1 MTATKQRAQRI
12 AFPYNVIR
20 NISSPEDEKARRRVY
35 AGNASA
41 EAYRELPE
49 DENVRT
55 YIVTAE
61 GKKRQRLTDV
71 HRRIRDTL
79 ANEPEEFVILNSGIV
94 IVARDVE
101 VDDKEKV
108 AYLRN
113 PSIINGSQT
122 RGELNHY
129 FDTRDERSQTF
140 PVSCKFEL
148 VVTDDDD
155 LIGEISIAR
164 NFQNDVATLSIVG
177 RKGILDEL
185 EARLQEDDPDLQLRK
200 SETQRSDDY
209 FDTEK
214 LLQVITALVPSELW
228 PKLKEADDPKK
239 VYTYS
244 MKSKCLKEFRDIY
257 NKAKDS
263 TSDGHEQAKALY
275 KFYLDVAPQAQA
287 LYEKWKI
294 HPGFEGTGI
303 RAIERDGRKVVDV
316 PDGIIFPILA
326 SLSAFAKKAGSKWRI
341 SPPAV
346 FSDIEIIHAAKAQY
360 MNVAHSNPWNMGKNQ
375 AIYSSL
381 FQITN
386 IYKKVGAATS

>member
-1 MTATKQRAQRI
+1 MTAQERLSSRVP
-12 AFPYNVIR
+12 FPYHTLR
-20 NISSPEDEKARRRVY
+20 NISSPEDVDAGRRVY
-35 AGNASA
+35 AGIAPATSFVH
-41 EAYRELPE
+41 LPE
-49 DENVRT
+49 DENVRS

-79 ANEPEEFVILNSGIV
+79 DNKPNDFVILNSGIV

-101 VDDKEKV
+101 VDEKTKRV
-108 AYLRN
+108 TLNA

-122 RGELNHY
+122 RGELEHY
-129 FDTRDERSQTF
+129 LSSAGELF

-155 LIGEISIAR
+155 LIAEVSIAR

-177 RKGILDEL
+177 RKGVLDEL
-185 EARLQEDDPDLQLRK
+185 EDRLQKGSPDLQLRK
-200 SETQRSDDY
+200 SETQRSEDY
-209 FDTEK
+209 YDTEK
-214 LLQVITALVPSELW
+214 LLQVITALIPAELW
-228 PKLKEADDPKK
+228 PKLKERDDPRK

-244 MKSKCLKEFRDIY
+244 MKSKCLKDFQEIY
-257 NKAKDS
+257 NRAKNPE
-263 TSDGHEQAKALY
+263 TEGHQEAKTLY
-275 KFYLDVAPQAQA
+275 GFYLDIAPTAQE
-287 LYEKWKI
+287 LYEKWKR
-294 HPGFEGTGI
+294 HPGFSGTGI
-303 RAIERDGRKVVDV
+303 RAIEREGRQIVDV

-326 SLSAFAKKAGSKWRI
+326 SLSAFAKKIKGKWNI
-341 SPPAV
+341 VAPPV
-346 FSDIEIIHAAKAQY
+346 FNDAEIIHAAKAQY

-386 IYKKVGAATS
+386 IYKKVSNG

>member
-1 MTATKQRAQRI
+1 MTAHQRRHSSRVP
-12 AFPYNVIR
+12 FFYHTLR
-20 NISSPEDEKARRRVY
+20 NISAPEDVDAGRRVY
-35 AGNASA
+35 AGIAPATSFVD
-41 EAYRELPE
+41 LPE

-79 ANEPEEFVILNSGIV
+79 DNKPNDFVILNSGIV

-101 VDDKEKV
+101 VDEKTKKV
-108 AYLRN
+108 NLET

-122 RGELNHY
+122 RGELEHY
-129 FDTRDERSQTF
+129 LSGAGELF

-155 LIGEISIAR
+155 LIAEVSIAR
-164 NFQNDVATLSIVG
+164 NFQNDVATLSIAG
-177 RKGILDEL
+177 RKGVLDEL
-185 EARLQEDDPDLQLRK
+185 EDRLQKASPELQLRK
-200 SETQRSDDY
+200 SETQRSEDY
-209 FDTEK
+209 YDTEK
-214 LLQVITALVPSELW
+214 LLQVITALIPAELW
-228 PKLKEADDPKK
+228 PKPKERDDPKK

-244 MKSKCLKEFRDIY
+244 MKAKCLKDFQETY
-257 NKAKDS
+257 NRAKDPAS
-263 TSDGHEQAKALY
+263 EGYHEAKALY
-275 KFYLDVAPQAQA
+275 NFYLDIAPIARE
-287 LYEKWKI
+287 LYEKWKR
-294 HPGFEGTGI
+294 HPDFSGTGI
-303 RAIERDGRKVVDV
+303 RSIEREGRQIIDV

-326 SLSAFAKKAGSKWRI
+326 SLSAFAKKVKGKWTI
-341 SPPAV
+341 VAPQV
-346 FSDIEIIHAAKAQY
+346 FNDSEIIHAAKAQY

-386 IYKKVGAATS
+386 IYKKVSSG